1 VDYEILGQILKDAR
15 SKEKFTQSEIATR
28 LGVTFQNV
36 SSWERGKSKIDI
48 DTLSKLCSLY
58 NINFVSVLERASN
71 GKDHSAPT
79 ISKNETLNHQEKE
92 IIKKYRQLDLRGQ
105 QAVQDTLNREY
116 AYINNNSSAN
126 IAALAVDAVNTID
139 KISEEMA
146 INQKDYTNKK

>member
-1 VDYEILGQILKDAR
+1 MDYEILGQILKDAR

-48 DTLSKLCSLY
+48 DTLSKLCGLY

-71 GKDHSAPT
+71 GKYCSAPT
-79 ISKNETLNHQEKE
+79 SSKNEVLNNQEKE

-105 QAVQDTLNREY
+105 QVVLDNLNREY
-116 AYINNNSSAN
+116 SNIDNCSAN
-126 IAALAVDAVNTID
+126 IAALAVDALDTID
-139 KISEEMA
+139 RIAGEST
-146 INQKDYTNKK
+146 INQNTFISKK